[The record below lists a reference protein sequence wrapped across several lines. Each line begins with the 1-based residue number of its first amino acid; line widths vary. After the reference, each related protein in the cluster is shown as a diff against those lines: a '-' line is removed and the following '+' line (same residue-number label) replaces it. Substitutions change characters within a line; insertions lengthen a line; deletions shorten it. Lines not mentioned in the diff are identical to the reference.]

1 MKIRVNFDGF
11 KISDYQNRSKL
22 IPPQRYI
29 QDSFK
34 IFRKHGMDIV
44 RIPVYWESYEK
55 DPEGF
60 IQELDIISD
69 EADKSNISCL

>member
-1 MKIRVNFDGF
+1 MKIGVNFDGF

-34 IFRKHGMDIV
+34 ICREHGIDIV

-55 DPEGF
+55 ESRRLYSRIGYYF
-60 IQELDIISD
+60 R
-69 EADKSNISCL
+69 